1 MITSVVKVVA
11 GGVVVAI
18 LLIGG
23 LVVATTQGWSLPF
36 GSRSE
41 SRDSQVIQ
49 AIERT
54 QEVSLVSLSIQGI
67 ASQKTNATL
76 FGKAI
81 PGSTS
86 SVFLQY
92 TFKGKLGIDGAAVK
106 VATVGQSAYRVTV
119 PEFIFIGYDE
129 PTFEVATEAGDFLSW
144 TAPEP
149 DKLKMVNEILD
160 QKAQQKYLDSNQ
172 GVLKDQ
178 AKTFY
183 TTLITTIDPAAVV
196 TMEFAS

>member
-92 TFKGKLGIDGAAVK
+92 TFKGKLGIDGAAAK

>member
-1 MITSVVKVVA
+1 MS
-11 GGVVVAI
+11 
-18 LLIGG
+18 
-23 LVVATTQGWSLPF
+23 W
-36 GSRSE
+36 
-41 SRDSQVIQ
+41 RDSRLIRGVDLPC
-49 AIERT
+49 RR
-54 QEVSLVSLSIQGI
+54 SPLLFRPGGI

>member
-1 MITSVVKVVA
+1 M
-11 GGVVVAI
+11 
-18 LLIGG
+18 
-23 LVVATTQGWSLPF
+23 ATTQGWSLPF

-67 ASQKTNATL
+67 TSQKTNATL
-76 FGKAI
+76 FGRTI
-81 PGSTS
+81 PGSSS

-119 PEFIFIGYDE
+119 PEFVFIGYDE
-129 PTFEVATEAGDFLSW
+129 PTFEVATEDGDFLSW
-144 TAPEP
+144 TAPKP
-149 DKLKMVNEILD
+149 DTLKMVNEILD
-160 QKAQQKYLDSNQ
+160 KKAQQKYLDSNQ

-178 AKTFY
+178 AKTVY

>member
-1 MITSVVKVVA
+1 MITSVAKVVV

-18 LLIGG
+18 LLLGG
-23 LVVATTQGWSLPF
+23 LIVATTQGWQSPF

-92 TFKGKLGIDGAAVK
+92 NFKGKLGIDGAAVK

-160 QKAQQKYLDSNQ
+160 KKAQQKYLDSNR